1 MLWTLTGVLWK
12 IPQNFVTTPNSVSRT
27 CVWKSGKSAE
37 LWCECELK
45 SKQGGDVCAQV
56 WKIWVRQ
63 QKAAASP
70 AACLDSLSS
79 GLYITCTH
87 FLQPGNLVKTGKRFN
102 YEIVSQI
109 AGDPWSKRTTS
120 FFDISKEIGV
130 KRRNQ
135 PFLSWS
141 WFKRSPPSLP
151 LEKSYNGS
159 GHKFLWLFWNHI

>member
-1 MLWTLTGVLWK
+1 MLRTLTGVLWK
-12 IPQNFVTTPNSVSRT
+12 TSQNFVTTPNSVSRT
-27 CVWKSGKSAE
+27 CVWKSGKYAE

-87 FLQPGNLVKTGKRFN
+87 FLQPGNSVKTGKRFN

-109 AGDPWSKRTTS
+109 AGDPWSKRTLLLFGS
-120 FFDISKEIGV
+120 RHRYV
-130 KRRNQ
+130 KRNRCQ
-135 PFLSWS
+135 KKKPTFFLSWS
-141 WFKRSPPSLP
+141 WFKRSPRLC
-151 LEKSYNGS
+151 
-159 GHKFLWLFWNHI
+159 H